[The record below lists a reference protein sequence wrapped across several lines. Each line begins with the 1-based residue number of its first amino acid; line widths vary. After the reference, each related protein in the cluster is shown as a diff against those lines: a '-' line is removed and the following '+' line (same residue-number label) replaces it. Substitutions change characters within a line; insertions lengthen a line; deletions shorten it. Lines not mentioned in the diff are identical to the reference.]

1 MEQQQQR
8 LAYQKELSEAN
19 DLRRASVREAK
30 ESGDR
35 TLQTMEGLYKNTISE
50 LRTQM
55 STKATED
62 AQTIARIRSESDE
75 RRTRILQQS
84 QTLDLQRRVYE
95 QKDSESYNTA
105 LTRTRQRQRL
115 QALVELGALGSV
127 LLE

>member
-115 QALVELGALGSV
+115 QALVELGALGSI